1 MAQFAPLGSRQ
12 GMLAGS
18 CSMAEVEVDMGG
30 IAALADELVASEWAG
45 PFNLLKA

>member
-30 IAALADELVASEWAG
+30 VAASADELVASEWAG
-45 PFNLLKA
+45 PITC